1 MVTITYPGVRMKG
14 VQDTSSGS
22 RSVNTTI
29 PLHLPLFF
37 IVAEKG
43 PVGVPTLC
51 DQATAYAVFGENT
64 FDPTKKFFNHQQIF
78 AKYAMGYQ
86 QVYLVRLADS
96 TVSSAGVVL
105 EATLKKT
112 DITQYQ
118 KDTLGNRVI
127 DAATKQPVPRMQA
140 DGTTPLTEPGYSILF
155 STRALAAGETY
166 DSLKTSTTGSGN
178 TLATTYPI
186 LAASAS
192 TPGTAG
198 LRSGFKFYFDT
209 SVDTTAEES
218 VSSILYRFVPMTL
231 AYNNSGNTTVVVDEF
246 GNRYNDVSL
255 KTAAVNPSTSQDLA
269 LESIVFEN
277 YPESGEGA
285 LDFDLHVYSENVE
298 AIVSAVAALE
308 PAIPASA
315 DPFLVNILE
324 ATDIN
329 NVPYDHFVVDPASA
343 GVINPDIT
351 IFLEGGSDGDV
362 SLSGLETLIQSYLS
376 GDNTMEFQD
385 YYRYPFTHVYDSGF
399 SLPTKYAMM
408 NIYSLRDD
416 VNITWWTQD
425 LLTNPKTANTAA
437 EDQSAGSAILS
448 RVRTYP
454 ESTDFGTGVI
464 RGEIYQQAG
473 WLATTTGYTN
483 GIVATSLDRLIKR
496 CTYYSGTFIKGTPKG
511 RPNNEVK
518 LFRKISWTAAGDT
531 QKQLNWDS
539 SLNTISYADLGTPF
553 YPDLISVH
561 PDTTSLLS
569 DGVFVDYIIFL
580 KHIAR
585 NKWTYYVGRNDSITK
600 LADTISKDIDNTIAT
615 VFKGLITTTTT
626 VTQTEADLS
635 AGDTA
640 TITIAVRGS
649 MPNRIWNV
657 ILPVSRAAVPSA
669 SSLS

>member
-14 VQDTSSGS
+14 VQDTYAGS
-22 RSVNTTI
+22 RSTNTTI

-51 DQATAYAVFGENT
+51 DEATAYAVFGENT
-64 FDPTKKFFNHQQIF
+64 FDPTKKFFNHQQVF

-96 TVSSAGVVL
+96 TVTTAGVVL
-105 EATLKKT
+105 EATLSKT
-112 DITQYQ
+112 DVTQYQ
-118 KDTLGNRVI
+118 KDTLGNRVV
-127 DAATKQPVPRMQA
+127 DATTKLPVPRMQA

-155 STRALAAGETY
+155 STRALAAGESY
-166 DSLKTSTTGSGN
+166 DGIKSTTTGSGD

-186 LAASAS
+186 LAASA
-192 TPGTAG
+192 TTAGTAG

-209 SVDTTAEES
+209 SVSTTAEEA
-218 VSSILYRFVPMTL
+218 VSSILYRFVPMSL
-231 AYNNSGNTTVVVDEF
+231 AYNSSGNTTVIVDEY
-246 GNRYNDVSL
+246 GNQYNDVSL
-255 KTAAVNPSTSQDLA
+255 KDAAVNPSTAQDVSLN
-269 LESIVFEN
+269 SIAFEN
-277 YPESGEGA
+277 FPESGEGS
-285 LDFDLHVYSENVE
+285 LDFNIHVYSSNVE
-298 AIVSAVAALE
+298 AIVSTVASLE
-308 PAIPASA
+308 TAISPSA

-329 NVPYDHFVVDPASA
+329 NLPYDHFVVDAASA
-343 GVINPDIT
+343 GVINSDIT

-362 SLSGLETLIQSYLS
+362 SLSGFETLIQSYLT
-376 GDNTMEFQD
+376 GDNTIEFQD
-385 YYRYPFTHVYDSGF
+385 YYRYPFSHVYDSGF
-399 SLPTKYAMM
+399 SLPTKYALM

-425 LLTNPKTANTAA
+425 LLANPKTANTAA

-464 RGEIYQQAG
+464 RGEIYQQAA
-473 WLATTTGYTN
+473 WLATTSGYTN

-496 CTYYSGTFIKGTPKG
+496 CTYYSGTYIKGTPKG
-511 RPNNEVK
+511 RPNNVVT

-539 SLNTISYADLGTPF
+539 ALNTISYADINTPF
-553 YPDLISVH
+553 YPDIISVH

-600 LADTISKDIDNTIAT
+600 LADTISKDIDNTVAT
-615 VFKGLITTTTT
+615 VFKGLITTTTS
-626 VTQTEADLS
+626 VTQTESDLA

-640 TITIAVRGS
+640 TITIAVQGN

-657 ILPVSRAAVPSA
+657 ILPVSRASVVSA